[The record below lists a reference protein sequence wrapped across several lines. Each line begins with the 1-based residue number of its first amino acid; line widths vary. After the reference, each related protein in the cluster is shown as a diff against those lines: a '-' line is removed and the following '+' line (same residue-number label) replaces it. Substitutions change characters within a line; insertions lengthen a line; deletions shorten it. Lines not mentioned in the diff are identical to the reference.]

1 MDFEQLRTFVVLARN
16 KSFSKTADALHLVQ
30 STVSSRIQG
39 LETEIGKPLF
49 MRDRR
54 RVELTEAGYAFLPYA
69 ERLLLL
75 SEESLTKI
83 RSLKT
88 YEDQLS
94 IGATDSLWKYVLC
107 PVLETFFARYPSI
120 SLKTKTGH
128 SWDVVH
134 HLIDGVVQLGFVYLP
149 QSIPGFEIIPFYE
162 EEIVLVAH
170 PEHEAAQ
177 YGVVSPE
184 ILARLP
190 LLYLDWGS
198 PFYEWI
204 CGMLP
209 PEYVPH
215 LRIDNVSLF
224 LALMQK
230 NIGMGFIIKSAVE
243 EELREGYL
251 KEICLSGDLIPPKRA
266 AYIMVQKENLQRP
279 SIQNWM
285 HTMEELGLFP
295 ALPSRQKTPL

>member
-39 LETEIGKPLF
+39 LEAEIGKPLF

-54 RVELTEAGYAFLPYA
+54 RVKLTEAGHAFLPYA

-75 SEESLTKI
+75 NEESLTKI

-107 PVLETFFARYPSI
+107 PVLETFFVRYPSV

-128 SWDVVH
+128 SWDIVH

-149 QSIPGFEIIPFYE
+149 QPIPGFEIIPFYE

-177 YGVVSPE
+177 CDIVSPE
-184 ILARLP
+184 VLARLP
-190 LLYLDWGS
+190 LLYLDWGN
-198 PFYEWI
+198 PFHEWI
-204 CGMLP
+204 CEMLP

-230 NIGMGFIIKSAVE
+230 NVGMGFIIKSAVE
-243 EELREGYL
+243 EELKNGRL
-251 KEICLSGDLIPPKRA
+251 KEICLAGGMTPPKRA
-266 AYIMVQKENLQRP
+266 AYIMVQKEHLQRP

-285 HTMEELGLFP
+285 RTMEEQSIFP
-295 ALPSRQKTPL
+295 TLPSTQKAPL